1 MNGSLWYAQFGRFYF
16 GLPPKSTF
24 NFFTRSGLLRTL
36 EVERHEM
43 NCERRAGW
51 ISPAKRGNSKVDF
64 GGKPNVKFHNGRKV
78 PAIPSLA
85 HQPYSI
91 SSSICIY

>member
-1 MNGSLWYAQFGRFYF
+1 MGRIYPVA
-16 GLPPKSTF
+16 GHSMLQNLTS

-51 ISPAKRGNSKVDF
+51 ISPAKRGNLKADF
-64 GGKPNVKFHNGRKV
+64 GGKPDVKFHNGRKV
-78 PAIPSLA
+78 PAIPSQA
-85 HQPYSI
+85 Y
-91 SSSICIY
+91 